1 MPDMNTSKTTTSSIS
16 DFDSYANSSSSSLKS
31 WFAVFTAPRHE
42 KRVAEHCGIRGI
54 ENFLPLFQRQR
65 QWKDGS
71 KGLLQLPL
79 FSRYI
84 FVQIGCGG
92 RVSVLGL
99 PGVISIVGSARN
111 SWPIPDSYIRF
122 LREGLSQR
130 KIEPHPYLT
139 TGVKVRI
146 RSGTMVGMEGVLVRQ
161 KNNFRVVVT
170 IELIM
175 RSVRVEVAV
184 DEIEPVGRSH
194 CMSDP
199 RLWPELGF
207 SS

>member
-1 MPDMNTSKTTTSSIS
+1 MPNMNTSKIISSIA
-16 DFDSYANSSSSSLKS
+16 DCDLCADSSSSSPKS
-31 WFAVFTAPRHE
+31 WFVVFTVPRHE
-42 KRVAEHCGIRGI
+42 KRVAEHCRIRGI
-54 ENFLPLFQRQR
+54 ENFLPLFHCQR

-84 FVQIGCGG
+84 FVRIGCGG
-92 RVSVLGL
+92 RMSVLEL
-99 PGVISIVGSARN
+99 PGVISIVGNARN

-139 TGVKVRI
+139 TGVRVRI
-146 RSGTMVGMEGVLVRQ
+146 CSGTMVGMEGVLVRN

-170 IELIM
+170 IEMIM
-175 RSVRVEVAV
+175 KSVRIEVAV

-199 RLWPELGF
+199 GLWPELGL